1 MTEAPIRFRAD
12 RATYFRSHTRLAAI
26 AMGGAML
33 VLWLM
38 GDPNIWTGAVAGLG
52 AIALRGFYMRSEEL
66 GAIWEIRGNILT
78 GPSETRVPLSSIE
91 TLRPWGSFV
100 QVITRD
106 GHKHLIKYQ
115 ADADATI
122 SAIRRA
128 MTGSVHT
135 EDRA

>member
-1 MTEAPIRFRAD
+1 MTETPIRFRAD

-26 AMGGAML
+26 AMGGAMF

-66 GAIWEIRGNILT
+66 AAIWEIRDKVLT
-78 GPSETRVPLSSIE
+78 GPMDTHVPLASIA

-100 QVITRD
+100 QVVTRD

-128 MTGSVHT
+128 MAGSVQA